1 MAKKAVTPHATLVLL
16 SVIAASLGDPV
27 GALAQQTFPTRCN
40 CTKCKPG
47 DAYAACWTPVVK
59 TVKVHGPKGVVPN
72 HTTYELSLE
81 LSGTAA
87 SIYTCFGN
95 TAAPLSVPPVF
106 KLDAPFGSNIGG
118 TNPMFWDMK
127 PETEYDSWLTAG
139 PVNQT
144 ALAKTL
150 ASISINWTAWP
161 SKGLEVLDGALFMMD
176 PTKSLD
182 IPNPRLPVVAQLT
195 VPSSD
200 KWYASFNVQGKS
212 ECGDPPQDE
221 DRAPVAITGLEDRL
235 EGGRCVDWSA
245 LAIIF
250 QGESD
255 GPKDEC
261 NEALKSLCGVKPTS
275 QPQSIRCK
283 QCVAEHSLELKTATC
298 DSTAVQKYCN

>member
-106 KLDAPFGSNIGG
+106 KVDAPFGSNIGKWLPVCERCPTAALTLAPRPTSADAGG

-150 ASISINWTAWP
+150 ASISINWTTWP
-161 SKGLEVLDGALFMMD
+161 AKGLEVLDGALFMMD

-250 QGESD
+250 QGTCSTHH
-255 GPKDEC
+255 
-261 NEALKSLCGVKPTS
+261 LTH
-275 QPQSIRCK
+275 IK
-283 QCVAEHSLELKTATC
+283 Q
-298 DSTAVQKYCN
+298 